1 MITKAILY
9 TLCSPVLL
17 LLDLLP
23 SVSVTLPNDIFSSM
37 DSLFS
42 SLGFILPMTTLCIII
57 SSKITL
63 KLAKITIAFV
73 VRIKSFIP
81 TMGA

>member
-1 MITKAILY
+1 MITEAILY
-9 TLCSPVLL
+9 AICSPILL

-23 SVSVTLPNDIFSSM
+23 SVSITLPSDIFSSM

-57 SSKITL
+57 VSKITL
-63 KLAKITIAFV
+63 KLAKITIAFI

-81 TMGA
+81 TMGS

>member
-9 TLCSPVLL
+9 ALCSPVLL

-42 SLGFILPMTTLCIII
+42 ALGFILPMTTLCIII
-57 SSKITL
+57 ASKITL

>member
-1 MITKAILY
+1 MITQTILY
-9 TLCSPVLL
+9 VITAPLLL

-23 SVSVTLPNDIFSSM
+23 SVSVSIPSGVFDSM
-37 DSLFS
+37 DGMFS
-42 SLGFILPMTTLCIII
+42 MLGFIFPMTSLCLIIGIKLTLRV
-57 SSKITL
+57 
-63 KLAKITIAFV
+63 AKIMVAVV